1 MGILKLIYESFVQ
14 MQRVN
19 VVSRLLAEHIPHDS
33 SVLDIGCGDGTL
45 AASIM
50 ASRKDLRIEGVDV
63 MVRPSVHI
71 HVREYDGL
79 KLPFP
84 DDSVDVAIF
93 VDVLHH
99 AEQPLAVLSE
109 AARVAGGKIIIKD
122 HLRQGFM
129 AQTRL
134 KMMDWMGNA
143 RYGVSLPYRY
153 WTRSEWE
160 KAFFECGLAEET
172 FLSGLRLYR
181 FPLQWFF
188 GGSLH
193 FISVLDI
200 KAKKESVVKSRG
212 K

>member
-1 MGILKLIYESFVQ
+1 MSFLKKIYESYVQ

-19 VVSRLLAEHIPHDS
+19 VVSGLLAEHIPRDS

-45 AASIM
+45 ASTIT

-63 MVRPSVHI
+63 MVRPSVLI
-71 HVREYDGL
+71 KVREYDGL

-84 DDSVDVAIF
+84 DGSVDVAMF

-99 AEQPLAVLSE
+99 AEQPLAVLSD
-109 AARVAGGKIIIKD
+109 AARVARGAIIIKD

-153 WTRSEWE
+153 WNRSEWRE
-160 KAFFECGLAEET
+160 AFAQCGLIEKT
-172 FLSGLRLYR
+172 FLSGLHLYR
-181 FPLQWFF
+181 FPLEWFF
-188 GGSLH
+188 GGSLQ
-193 FISVLDI
+193 FISVLT
-200 KAKKESVVKSRG
+200 AAVKT
-212 K
+212 

>member
-1 MGILKLIYESFVQ
+1 MSLLKKIYESYVQ

-19 VVSRLLAEHIPHDS
+19 VVSGLLAEHIPRDS

-45 AASIM
+45 ASTIA

-63 MVRPSVHI
+63 MVRPSVLI
-71 HVREYDGL
+71 KVREYDGL
-79 KLPFP
+79 RLPFP
-84 DDSVDVAIF
+84 DGSVDVAMF

-99 AEQPLAVLSE
+99 AEQPLAVLSD
-109 AARVAGGKIIIKD
+109 AARVARGKIIIKD

-153 WTRSEWE
+153 WNRSEWRE
-160 KAFFECGLAEET
+160 AFVQCGLIEKT
-172 FLSGLRLYR
+172 FISGLHLYR
-181 FPLQWFF
+181 FPLDWFF
-188 GGSLH
+188 GGSLQ
-193 FISVLDI
+193 FISVLTKD
-200 KAKKESVVKSRG
+200 VK
-212 K
+212 

>member
-1 MGILKLIYESFVQ
+1 MIYESYVQ

-19 VVSRLLAEHIPHDS
+19 VVSRLLAEHIPQDS

-45 AASIM
+45 ASSIA

-71 HVREYDGL
+71 NVRKYDGL
-79 KLPFP
+79 RLPFP
-84 DDSVDVAIF
+84 DSSVDVAMF

-99 AEQPLAVLSE
+99 AEQPLAILSD
-109 AARVAGGKIIIKD
+109 AARVARGTIIIKD

-134 KMMDWMGNA
+134 KMMDWIGNA
-143 RYGVSLPYRY
+143 RYGVSLPYSY
-153 WTRSEWE
+153 WTRVEWSR
-160 KAFFECGLAEET
+160 AFMECGLAEEI
-172 FLSGLRLYR
+172 FLSRFRLYS
-181 FPLQWFF
+181 FPLQWIF

-193 FISVLDI
+193 FITVLDV
-200 KAKKESVVKSRG
+200 KARK
-212 K
+212 

>member
-1 MGILKLIYESFVQ
+1 MSILKMIYESYVQ

-19 VVSRLLAEHIPHDS
+19 VVSRLLAEQIPQDS
-33 SVLDIGCGDGTL
+33 LVLDIGCGDGTL
-45 AASIM
+45 ASSIA
-50 ASRKDLRIEGVDV
+50 ASRKDVRIEGVDV
-63 MVRPSVHI
+63 MVRPSVKI
-71 HVREYDGL
+71 NVREYDGL

-153 WTRSEWE
+153 WNRSEWRE
-160 KAFFECGLAEET
+160 AFAQCGLIEET
-172 FLSGLRLYR
+172 FMSGLHLYR
-181 FPLQWFF
+181 FPLEWFF
-188 GGSLH
+188 GGSLQ
-193 FISVLDI
+193 FVSVLAAGI
-200 KAKKESVVKSRG
+200 TK
-212 K
+212 

>member
-1 MGILKLIYESFVQ
+1 MSFLKKIYESYVQ

-19 VVSRLLAEHIPHDS
+19 VVSGLLAEHIPRDS

-45 AASIM
+45 ASTIT

-63 MVRPSVHI
+63 MVRPSVLI
-71 HVREYDGL
+71 KVREYDGL

-84 DDSVDVAIF
+84 DGSVDVAMF

-99 AEQPLAVLSE
+99 AEQPLAVLSD
-109 AARVAGGKIIIKD
+109 AARVARGAIIIKD

-153 WTRSEWE
+153 WNRSEWRE
-160 KAFFECGLAEET
+160 AFAQCGLIEKT
-172 FLSGLRLYR
+172 FLSGLHLYR
-181 FPLQWFF
+181 FPLEWFF
-188 GGSLH
+188 GGSLQ
-193 FISVLDI
+193 FISILTKD
-200 KAKKESVVKSRG
+200 G